1 MPTISDAKRAA
12 NQENAKKSTGPKS
25 LEGKERSR
33 GNAWKHGMTGEGIVT
48 AEHLKQESQDR
59 VDEWTRA
66 LRPATGPERWLVER
80 AAVDSLR
87 VDSAVACE
95 RARRAA
101 RLRDNRLHT
110 HAEGVAEE
118 SVAETARTL
127 LGTKEGRQAVVRELR
142 STSAGC
148 AWLIQ
153 SWEKIARNHKIQ
165 GEWNSNDYRLAETL
179 FGVSSWDGPM
189 GRRHAMLAV
198 DYITHHAEGWNESK
212 PRDFSKPSR
221 PCPFE
226 NLRIY
231 MKTSEWTPEEFL
243 SAEDLPKAPGACAR
257 AAERLRKFVADQ
269 IAELVARRDE
279 LIEAEALDAAE
290 AAELLSVDLSRRG
303 SLLNRYEHELCRRVQ
318 QSLREFHRL
327 KDSRADQPIEPAQPA
342 EPVEPAEPVQPVRS
356 SRPSPAPVVAPP
368 SSPISRNEPTASPVP
383 TPPRDSG
390 APSNRPLPVPSPRV
404 KPPLRE

>member
-1 MPTISDAKRAA
+1 
-12 NQENAKKSTGPKS
+12 
-25 LEGKERSR
+25 
-33 GNAWKHGMTGEGIVT
+33 MTGEGIVT

-101 RLRDNRLHT
+101 RLRDNRLHIHT
-110 HAEGVAEE
+110 EGVAED
-118 SVAETARTL
+118 SVAETARNL
-127 LGTKEGRQAVVRELR
+127 LSAKEERQPIIRELR

-148 AWLIQ
+148 DWLIQ

-165 GEWNSNDYRLAETL
+165 GKWNSNDFRLAETL
-179 FGVSSWDGPM
+179 MGVSSWDGRM
-189 GRRHAMLAV
+189 GRRHAVLTI

-221 PCPFE
+221 PCRFE
-226 NLRIY
+226 DLRDY
-231 MKTSEWTPEEFL
+231 LKLSGWSSEEFL

-279 LIEAEALDAAE
+279 LVEAEALDAAE

-303 SLLNRYEHELCRRVQ
+303 GLLNRYEHELCRRVQ

-327 KDSRADQPIEPAQPA
+327 KDSHADQPA
-342 EPVEPAEPVQPVRS
+342 ETVEPAEPVQPVRS
-356 SRPSPAPVVAPP
+356 SRPSPAPVVAPSP
-368 SSPISRNEPTASPVP
+368 SPISRNEPTAAPVP
-383 TPPRDSG
+383 SPLRDGG